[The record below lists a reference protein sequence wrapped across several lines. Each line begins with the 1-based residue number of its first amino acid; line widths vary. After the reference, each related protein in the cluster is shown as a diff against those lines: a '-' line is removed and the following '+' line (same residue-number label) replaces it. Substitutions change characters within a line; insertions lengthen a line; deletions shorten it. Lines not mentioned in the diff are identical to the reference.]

1 MNEDASINMKAKEQL
16 LSSSDFSYKDDST
29 SASYDST
36 GGGTEI
42 DGNVP
47 NFPKFESKSAGYMS
61 NLDS

>member
-1 MNEDASINMKAKEQL
+1 MKAKEQL

-29 SASYDST
+29 SNSYDSM
-36 GGGTEI
+36 GGGSSN

-61 NLDS
+61 NLDT